1 MARHY
6 GITDP
11 KITLGLGQYVD
22 VTGDRAYVV
31 VKAYLTLKQKG
42 KRVSEREP
50 ILTVTLQKTADSW
63 RITGWAWAKR

>member
-1 MARHY
+1 
-6 GITDP
+6 
-11 KITLGLGQYVD
+11 
-22 VTGDRAYVV
+22 

-50 ILTVTLQKTADSW
+50 ILTVTLQKSADSW

>member
-1 MARHY
+1 
-6 GITDP
+6 
-11 KITLGLGQYVD
+11 LGQYVD
-22 VTGDRAYVV
+22 ITGDRAYVV

-50 ILTVTLQKTADSW
+50 ILTVTLQKGADSW